1 MNAAELESVLRSAPV
16 PPVPAG
22 LRERLG
28 REARAAMSSSWE
40 NAAPEKETFLK
51 RAWPLLWIGGGL
63 LAAAATWVVQQGAIE
78 DLRSRFAAGTGS
90 SEVSGPAAKDS
101 AAGAPEAAS
110 EGFQGRREEVVQLRT
125 ELARL
130 RADEVRIRSLAA
142 ENRGLEARL
151 LERSGVAPEDLA
163 AMDAARERAAS
174 IRCVNNL
181 KQIGLALRVWAT
193 DYADRFPG
201 DFLSMTNELTT
212 PIVLVCPSDPGG
224 TTNSAWALFRESQS
238 SYEYLA
244 PGMSVPNGSDEE
256 RNRVAARCR
265 IHQHVLLSDGS
276 VQMMDGTGANPTGH
290 LVSRNGKLYFVP

>member
-1 MNAAELESVLRSAPV
+1 MNPAELESALRSAPV
-16 PPVPAG
+16 PAVPAG

-28 REARAAMSSSWE
+28 REARAALSSSRKDV
-40 NAAPEKETFLK
+40 APEKESFLR

-63 LAAAATWVVQQGAIE
+63 LAAAATWVLQQGAIE
-78 DLRSRFAAGTGS
+78 DLRSRLAEGTGS
-90 SEVSGPAAKDS
+90 VEVPSPAAKDP
-101 AAGAPEAAS
+101 AAGASDAAS
-110 EGFQGRREEVVQLRT
+110 ESVRERREEVVQLRT

-130 RADEVRIRSLAA
+130 RADEMRFRSLAA
-142 ENRGLEARL
+142 ENRDLEARF
-151 LERSGVAPEDLA
+151 LEQAGVAPEDLA

-201 DFLSMTNELTT
+201 DFLSLTNELTT
-212 PIVLVCPSDPGG
+212 PIVLVCPADPGG

-244 PGMSVPNGSDEE
+244 PGISVPNGSDDE
-256 RNRVAARCR
+256 RNRVSARCR

-276 VQMMDGTGANPTGH
+276 VQRMDGPGANPTGH